1 MAQSVLPNSINYA
14 DQLPALIP
22 GVQNYTQRIQPN
34 NGSIFYQSQ
43 KIQIDI
49 PSRSFI
55 DPSSIYISYKMN
67 VGAVGGTFNGKY
79 MLGCPLYTPFQAVD
93 TMINSQIV
101 DNVPDYNVVAHVWT
115 NTQLGVNEKYGNQF
129 GFGYLDTTNATVSM
143 DELDGRLIAD
153 TADGTT
159 TSFFVSGPLVCTK
172 LANCEKFIPDFATG
186 GIRLIFTLDT
196 LANMFS
202 TTTNLSTTTTNISNF
217 ELSYDLIDF
226 GPEVEQMVMNQP
238 NIMIKTNGYNNSSV
252 PSGTSTGTSTFVFNQ
267 RLASIRSAIVAPS
280 GTAVTAKL
288 LNGKFDSVDVTTGGY
303 YSLVVGGVQY
313 PQAGPISFANNK
325 ATALSELRKAT
336 GNLYDWSKSMSINAT
351 EFGYTEDSTTTNPQP
366 GKTYIGFDL
375 NKINSGGRNMLN
387 GISSQNSPINVVL
400 NIATAPA
407 ASKNIYL
414 ILNYD
419 CIFMID
425 PRTKMISMNQ

>member
-22 GVQNYTQRIQPN
+22 GVQNFTQRIQPN

-49 PSRSFI
+49 PSRGFL
-55 DPSSIYISYKMN
+55 DPSSIYISFKMN
-67 VGAVGGTFNGKY
+67 VGATGGAFNGKY

-115 NTQLGVNEKYGNQF
+115 NSHLGVNEKYGNQY
-129 GFGYLDTTNATVSM
+129 GFGYLDPTNGTVSL

-153 TADGTT
+153 TADGATN
-159 TSFFVSGPLVCTK
+159 SHFVSGPLVCTK
-172 LANCEKFIPDFATG
+172 LTGCEKFIPAFATG

-217 ELSYDLIDF
+217 ELSYDLVDF
-226 GPEVEQMVMNQP
+226 GPEVEQMVMSQP
-238 NIMIKTNGYNNSSV
+238 NIMIKSNGYNNSSV

-288 LNGKFDSVDVTTGGY
+288 LNGKFDAVDVTTGGY
-303 YSLVVGGVQY
+303 YSLVVGGLQY

-336 GNLYDWSKSMSINAT
+336 GNLYNWEKSMSINAT
-351 EFGYTEDSTTTNPQP
+351 EFGYTEDQTTTCIQP
-366 GKTYIGFDL
+366 GKVYVGFDL
-375 NKINSGGRNMLN
+375 NKINSGGKNMLN

-407 ASKNIYL
+407 NSKNIYL